1 MVEDRLKTARASSIR
16 LVIVFVSIISSFQ
29 IVQCGPSAQQEHELL
44 LLDALSRK
52 QISTSLNAISTNN
65 YESNAIMDMLGRSML
80 SENKNCFHF
89 RFHLITVAVIFMRSF
104 SYPSFVP
111 MAT

>member
-16 LVIVFVSIISSFQ
+16 LVLVFASIVSQLQVAH
-29 IVQCGPSAQQEHELL
+29 CGPSAQQEHELL

-52 QISTSLNAISTNN
+52 QISTSMNAISTNN

-80 SENKNCFHF
+80 MTCN
-89 RFHLITVAVIFMRSF
+89 RIRTVSDFTF
-104 SYPSFVP
+104 
-111 MAT
+111 T